1 MRNVTITP
9 ELVDVDVCYG
19 DYDGFVTKT
28 IWTVEMFEGKQ
39 LMTTMFLKTEEFA
52 KEAADK
58 FIRLG
63 LCAFGFC

>member
-9 ELVDVDVCYG
+9 EEFDDDVCVG
-19 DYDGFVTKT
+19 DYDGVVRKIT
-28 IWTVEMFEGKQ
+28 WVVEMFEGQ
-39 LMTTMFLKTEEFA
+39 NRVNTMFMKTEQFA
-52 KEAADK
+52 KAEADK

>member
-19 DYDGFVTKT
+19 DYDGFVAKT
-28 IWTVEMFEGKQ
+28 IWTVEMFEGKEQ
-39 LMTTMFLKTEEFA
+39 VSTMFLKTEEFA

-58 FIRLG
+58 FVRLG
-63 LCAFGFC
+63 LCAFGYC